1 MKKAVEMT
9 VYGRRGKPKAGFP
22 RRPQPL
28 EIGGRFPHSHR
39 LELSRGK
46 VESQQQASH
55 FSTALRF
62 PFGEQNEQKQK
73 EASLAELR
81 SFRLIVGL

>member
-1 MKKAVEMT
+1 MDGEENQKQVSHA
-9 VYGRRGKPKAGFP
+9 A
-22 RRPQPL
+22 
-28 EIGGRFPHSHR
+28 HSPWKSAHR

-55 FSTALRF
+55 FPTALRF
-62 PFGEQNEQKQK
+62 PLGEQNEQKQK